1 MIGAGDPLGGLEEPS
16 QPAADGL
23 MDRDARSRWRELA
36 RFLPDVARLF
46 RDAVGD
52 ERVPMSAKVVAG
64 GVLAYLVSPVDV
76 IPDVLPGAGQVDDV
90 ALVLWAVRRLL
101 RSAGYEVLKDLWR
114 GSDDGFLLL
123 LVVAG
128 IDR

>member
-1 MIGAGDPLGGLEEPS
+1 MTAVPASGGVGDPSP
-16 QPAADGL
+16 PADRL
-23 MDRDARSRWRELA
+23 MHRHPPSRWRELA

-46 RDAVGD
+46 RDVVRD
-52 ERVPMSAKVVAG
+52 ERVPMRAKLVAG
-64 GVLAYLVSPVDV
+64 GVLAYLVSPVDLV
-76 IPDVLPGAGQVDDV
+76 PDVLPVAGQADDV

-123 LVVAG
+123 LLVAG